1 MGTKDLQDAEKPVT
15 PTVTPESQ
23 IDRKKA
29 LLEALHGVDRETL
42 LEVLA
47 EVLTDAKNPSRPG

>member
-1 MGTKDLQDAEKPVT
+1 LQDGANPVT
-15 PTVTPESQ
+15 PPVTPESQ
-23 IDRKKA
+23 IDHKKA

-47 EVLTDAKNPSRPG
+47 EVLTDARNPSLPG